1 MAEGNT
7 EMEMDL
13 EIWHSQMDLIL
24 SSRMLSSTTVQNK
37 AYDIPSVS
45 CNSSTDSSPTVRC
58 THSHY
63 Q

>member
-1 MAEGNT
+1 MSEGNT
-7 EMEMDL
+7 EMEMEL

-24 SSRMLSSTTVQNK
+24 SSWMLSSTTVQNK

-45 CNSSTDSSPTVRC
+45 SSTDSSPTVHC
-58 THSHY
+58 THPHY